1 VRSGRAPCTFG
12 SMRERHTRGGG
23 RPVHVVAWS
32 RRGTLLFQFWGEAL
46 WLLRIICRHV
56 RVLAVVV
63 MPDHVHVVLADGAD
77 LAALRRA
84 LGTWARARNR
94 MRGASGPAW
103 RGKLFVEE
111 IRDPRHLDK
120 LLVYVH
126 RNPVPK
132 GLVTDP
138 LAWPAS
144 TYRDALGLTISPLVV
159 PFPDPERH
167 HALVSSGRKVVR
179 GMIEGGTPLPAGR
192 PGPAAFREVVAAVCA
207 ATRRLPAELLRPG
220 PARDL
225 LVHVASRRTELS
237 RARVAAWLR
246 RDPAVVSRVLARPV
260 PGAAIRSVE
269 RLLGD
274 PRFPLLRATE
284 DLARRPGWAEYRSR
298 ALSLDPPGQPGR
310 HLLRQVLGRGA

>member
-1 VRSGRAPCTFG
+1 MTPRTWMSTAT
-12 SMRERHTRGGG
+12 
-23 RPVHVVAWS
+23 AA
-32 RRGTLLFQFWGEAL
+32 AL
-46 WLLRIICRHV
+46 A
-56 RVLAVVV
+56 LAVASGCAEA
-63 MPDHVHVVLADGAD
+63 PRPEPGPSTAS
-77 LAALRRA
+77 
-84 LGTWARARNR
+84 TARA
-94 MRGASGPAW
+94 ATAPSSPAAATCTARPRRLSVAQVEKSIATLFGGITW
-103 RGKLFVEE
+103 RPSPTSKTNYFKTYAATLGKADYITITEESYEPSMLFMKYM
-111 IRDPRHLDK
+111 DDMAG
-120 LLVYVH
+120 YVCH
-126 RNPVPK
+126 QAV
-132 GLVTDP
+132 
-138 LAWPAS
+138 A
-144 TYRDALGLTISPLVV
+144 RDAVEPDWASRLVV